1 MLSHLLFRETAE
13 VFGRSHGSFS
23 RRVLV
28 TLLLKLL
35 VTLLLKLFGIY
46 ALIVYV
52 LGHRHGSIDAD
63 VVIFPLG
70 GIALHQAG
78 ESLVLSF

>member
-1 MLSHLLFRETAE
+1 
-13 VFGRSHGSFS
+13 
-23 RRVLV
+23 
-28 TLLLKLL
+28 
-35 VTLLLKLFGIY
+35 LFGIH
-46 ALIVYV
+46 ALIMYV

-78 ESLVLSF
+78 ESLVLSFLSNPIWKIGASGTSAGSH